1 VATVEQIRDALR
13 NIIDPELGLDL
24 VELGLIC
31 DITVEGDEV
40 RVEFTLTTPACGL
53 APTFADQIEE
63 LVSELEGVSKV
74 FPRLTL
80 KPPWTPERM
89 SEDARFALGL

>member
-1 VATVEQIRDALR
+1 MASVEQIRDALR

-24 VELGLIC
+24 VNLGLIC
-31 DITVEGDEV
+31 EITDENGEV
-40 RVEFTLTTPACGL
+40 HVEFTLTSPACGL
-53 APTFADQIEE
+53 APTFADQIDEI
-63 LVSELEGVSKV
+63 VSELDGVSKV

-80 KPPWTPERM
+80 TPPWTPERM